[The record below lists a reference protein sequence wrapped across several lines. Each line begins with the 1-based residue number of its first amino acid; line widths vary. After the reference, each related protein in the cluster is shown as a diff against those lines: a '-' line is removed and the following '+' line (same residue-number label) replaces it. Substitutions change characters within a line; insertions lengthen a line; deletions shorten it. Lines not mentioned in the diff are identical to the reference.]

1 MWRPNIP
8 VQILGFNQNMLF
20 MFVYP
25 DLPCQAFVLSLIYGP
40 SRFHQKRDFW
50 NSMTTFADSITELWL
65 LLGDFNSVNF
75 QSDKRSGAPFASS
88 SSMGLH
94 LFVTTNY
101 GLVDL
106 GFNSNPFTWNNGRLG
121 AANIR
126 ERLDRGIGNQAWRVF
141 PNASIIHAP
150 ASASDHLPLILNTN
164 GHSNIHRRPFRFES
178 MWVRDPGS
186 FFPVANACAM
196 HVAGGPACIFSQKLD
211 HIKIALRKWNRLH
224 FGFIKHCLQHLS
236 RELDEVQCAA
246 PTLVNREL
254 EASIKNAIHEQL
266 LREQILWCQRSRVEW
281 LVSKDLNTKF
291 YHLSRGIRRNQNSL
305 ITIQSFGNNWV

>member
-8 VQILGFNQNMLF
+8 VQILGFNQNMLS
-20 MFVYP
+20 MFVNP
-25 DLPCQAFVLSLIYGP
+25 DLPCQAFVLSFIYGP

-50 NSMTTFADSITELWL
+50 NSMTTLADSMTELWL
-65 LLGDFNSVNF
+65 LLGDFSSVNS
-75 QSDKRSGAPFASS
+75 QSDKRSGAQFASS

-126 ERLDRGIGNQAWRVF
+126 ERLDRGIANQAWRVF
-141 PNASIIHAP
+141 PNASIIDAP

-164 GHSNIHRRPFRFES
+164 GHSNIHRRPFRFEA

-186 FFPVANACAM
+186 FFPVANACGRRSSL
-196 HVAGGPACIFSQKLD
+196 HFLSKTRSHKNCSSQVESV
-211 HIKIALRKWNRLH
+211 ALRFYQRLSATP
-224 FGFIKHCLQHLS
+224 I
-236 RELDEVQCAA
+236 
-246 PTLVNREL
+246 P
-254 EASIKNAIHEQL
+254 
-266 LREQILWCQRSRVEW
+266 
-281 LVSKDLNTKF
+281 
-291 YHLSRGIRRNQNSL
+291 
-305 ITIQSFGNNWV
+305 